1 MSLITLA
8 IEAARA
14 TLFGLTLAA
23 EWTWDDTLEEL
34 AG

>member
-8 IEAARA
+8 IEAVRV
-14 TLFGLTLAA
+14 TLSGLPLAA